1 MKRKKMMLLAVSL
14 IAIAGCGKENLQSAP
29 LPECAYLYY
38 LE

>member
-1 MKRKKMMLLAVSL
+1 MKRKMMMLLAVSL

-29 LPECAYLYY
+29 PPEYAYLYY